1 MIASCAT
8 PPAARKMA
16 MGGEKFMLKK
26 LLSVILML
34 SILLLPGCGKREDAE
49 MNPIEQQ
56 DKPTRS
62 MVNLSESKARSG
74 YRDLLKDEKEELL
87 GLLNWLYEKEGSYSL
102 KLDSAGPHLKTNKG
116 AGYGLNSENTRK
128 LIKLL
133 KKHQLEEVSHEG
145 PSKDTVFTKTEML
158 SGLHIMHHMYY
169 HVEEKLD
176 PKKDSY
182 PLSKKFYYNMEFD
195 TDSDEPPFREDGPTK
210 EMYSN
215 SSNEGLN
222 EYKELLK
229 NEKAHLIKLMDWLY
243 AKKGYYFLSI
253 HADGP
258 CLENEKG
265 EDYGLNSENT
275 KQLLEILKK
284 YNLESVSHTWEDGE
298 TTIKNSKKLDNVSV
312 FLQLIYCREERAD
325 YQERYIKIA
334 DHFYYRYA
342 VGE

>member
-1 MIASCAT
+1 M
-8 PPAARKMA
+8 
-16 MGGEKFMLKK
+16 
-26 LLSVILML
+26 
-34 SILLLPGCGKREDAE
+34 
-49 MNPIEQQ
+49 
-56 DKPTRS
+56 
-62 MVNLSESKARSG
+62 
-74 YRDLLKDEKEELL
+74 
-87 GLLNWLYEKEGSYSL
+87 
-102 KLDSAGPHLKTNKG
+102 
-116 AGYGLNSENTRK
+116 
-128 LIKLL
+128 
-133 KKHQLEEVSHEG
+133 
-145 PSKDTVFTKTEML
+145 
-158 SGLHIMHHMYY
+158 
-169 HVEEKLD
+169 
-176 PKKDSY
+176 
-182 PLSKKFYYNMEFD
+182 
-195 TDSDEPPFREDGPTK
+195 
-210 EMYSN
+210 
-215 SSNEGLN
+215 
-222 EYKELLK
+222 
-229 NEKAHLIKLMDWLY
+229 IKLMDWLY

>member
-1 MIASCAT
+1 
-8 PPAARKMA
+8 
-16 MGGEKFMLKK
+16 MLKK

-210 EMYSN
+210 EMYQKS
-215 SSNEGLN
+215 EEKAMN
-222 EYKELLK
+222 EYKELL
-229 NEKAHLIKLMDWLY
+229 EKEKDQLVELMNWLY
-243 AKKGYYFLSI
+243 ARGGIYSLAVYSCEPYLGT
-253 HADGP
+253 D
-258 CLENEKG
+258 KG

-275 KQLLEILKK
+275 KRLLEILKK
-284 YNLESVSHTWEDGE
+284 YGIESLWHSGVGEDTLFTMSETLEGAYLMHRLYYHVEKESLNNQEGFIQIV
-298 TTIKNSKKLDNVSV
+298 DN
-312 FLQLIYCREERAD
+312 
-325 YQERYIKIA
+325 
-334 DHFYYRYA
+334 FYYILD